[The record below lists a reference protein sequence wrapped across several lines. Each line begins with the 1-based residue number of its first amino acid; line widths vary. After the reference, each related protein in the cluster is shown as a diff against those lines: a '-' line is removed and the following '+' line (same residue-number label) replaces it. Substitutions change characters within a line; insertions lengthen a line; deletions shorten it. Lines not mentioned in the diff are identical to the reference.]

1 MSEIDT
7 VIVHPIV
14 LLGITDH
21 VRRMSKMSRGRVM
34 GVLLGSHQN
43 GTVDC
48 ATSFAIPFEENKTT
62 NVWFF
67 DTDYLEKIE
76 KMQRRINIRE
86 KIVGYYSSSNKLNA
100 IDLEIDEM
108 FRKYCP
114 NPVYV
119 TLDIHNQI
127 GDVPAK
133 AYMTEEIIDRSGR
146 EGERMFKQLNV
157 KIEGLPIEEAGV
169 QHVLRGIRDSS
180 VVSIYNQ
187 INDKV
192 VSLRGIEDRL
202 KTCIDY
208 IDSCSPTN
216 PPNAEIMNELQG
228 IVNILPNLH
237 LDSIQEAMTT
247 KTNDIYMVLYLST
260 LVRTVVSLHDLVKS
274 KEDALKKTEKKAAVL
289 EMEDSDDD
297 MFFYYD
303 YHV

>member
-1 MSEIDT
+1 MSEIHT

-21 VRRMSKMSRGRVM
+21 VKRMSKISKGRVM
-34 GVLLGSHQN
+34 GVILGSCMN
-43 GTVDC
+43 GVVDC
-48 ATSFAIPFEENKTT
+48 TTSFAIPFEENKTT
-62 NVWFF
+62 NVWFL

-76 KMQRRINIRE
+76 KMQKRINIRE
-86 KIVGYYSSSNKLNA
+86 TIVGYYSSSNKLNA

-108 FRKYCP
+108 FRKYSP

-133 AYMTEEIIDRSGR
+133 AYITEEIIDKSGR

-169 QHVLRGIRDSS
+169 EHVLRGIRDSS

-202 KTCIDY
+202 NTCIEY
-208 IDSCSPTN
+208 IDSCTLEN
-216 PPNAEIMNELQG
+216 PPNPEIMNELQS
-228 IVNILPNLH
+228 IINVLPTLH
-237 LDSIQEAMTT
+237 LEAIQEAMTV
-247 KTNDIYMVLYLST
+247 KTNDIYMLLYLGS
-260 LVRTVVSLHDLVKS
+260 LVRSVVSLHDLVKS
-274 KEDALKKTEKKAAVL
+274 KEAALKKTEKKEMKL
-289 EMEDSDDD
+289 DMEDSDD
-297 MFFYYD
+297 
-303 YHV
+303 

>member
-1 MSEIDT
+1 
-7 VIVHPIV
+7 
-14 LLGITDH
+14 
-21 VRRMSKMSRGRVM
+21 MSRGRVM
-34 GVLLGSHQN
+34 GVLLGSYQN

-62 NVWFF
+62 NVWFL

-76 KMQRRINIRE
+76 RMQRRINIRE

-169 QHVLRGIRDSS
+169 EHVLRGIRDSS

-216 PPNAEIMNELQG
+216 PPNAEIMNELQC
-228 IVNILPNLH
+228 IVNVLPNLH

-247 KTNDIYMVLYLST
+247 KTNDIYMLLYLSS

-274 KEDALKKTEKKAAVL
+274 KEEALRKTEKKESVL
-289 EMEDSDDD
+289 EMEESDDD

-303 YHV
+303 